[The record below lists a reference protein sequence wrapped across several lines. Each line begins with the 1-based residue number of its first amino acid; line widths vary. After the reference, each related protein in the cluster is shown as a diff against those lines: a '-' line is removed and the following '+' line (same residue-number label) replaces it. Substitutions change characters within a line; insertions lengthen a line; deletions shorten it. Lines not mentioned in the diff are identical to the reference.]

1 MILIKLGGHALS
13 GSTNWIDTLKKHW
26 LKGTR
31 FVIVHGGGP
40 QIDLALKAEKI
51 DSEFRDGLR
60 VTSES
65 AMKIVSSTLTGTVQR
80 SIVDDLR
87 RFKIPAVGISG
98 TDGGIISAVPKDN
111 GKYGLVGD
119 VTSINID
126 LIQLLLNGGFIPVIS
141 PIASGEN
148 GESLNI
154 NADIAAGAIGGTL
167 EVDEVIFMTDVPGIY
182 RNWPEK
188 NSIIE
193 KISIDELQS
202 MSFVDG
208 MIPKVEAVRNAINS
222 GASSARIIDGKDDA
236 ALDLALQNLGGT
248 WIQK

>member
-1 MILIKLGGHALS
+1 MILIKLGGHALT
-13 GSTNWIDTLKKHW
+13 GSMRWIETLKKHW
-26 LKGTR
+26 QQGTR

-40 QIDLALKAEKI
+40 QIDLALKANNI

-65 AMKIVSSTLTGTVQR
+65 AMRIVSSTLTGTVQR
-80 SIVDDLR
+80 GIVDDLR
-87 RFKIPAVGISG
+87 RFNIPAVGIAG

-111 GKYGLVGD
+111 GKYGFVGD
-119 VTSINID
+119 VTSINTN
-126 LIQLLLNGGFIPVIS
+126 LIKVLLNSKYLPVIS
-141 PIASGEN
+141 PIARGVN
-148 GESLNI
+148 AESLNV
-154 NADIAAGAIGGTL
+154 NADIAAGAIGGAL
-167 EVDEVIFMTDVPGIY
+167 AANEVIFMTDVPGIY
-182 RNWPEK
+182 KNWPEK

-193 KISIDELQS
+193 KISIDELMS
-202 MSFVDG
+202 MSFVGG

-236 ALDLALQNLGGT
+236 ALELALQNLGGT